1 MKAIGF
7 KNFRK
12 FEEFPTLEL
21 GGITYLVG
29 GNNAGKSTVV
39 KAMRLLLANLKSL
52 QTIGTGML
60 NRKPVFYFDYP
71 KDIHIGTFV
80 KALRHGAERK
90 SITIQG
96 ELAPLNIKL
105 KISQVDELAA
115 YGMIDNI
122 QLKNDKEG
130 YLLTF
135 DVMGNKAYLDKNGEI
150 LTQFNDTKDSMSSP
164 LASLMEQAS
173 MLSKRQTNLR
183 DQISSYESSIVQI
196 KNSLSLL
203 RSKFANFSK
212 YRGYL
217 VAMPEGY
224 SWTAWRI
231 PDDDPISFA
240 SKEYDSKE
248 DLDKAKQVTAEKIEE
263 LKLQLKTLQETTD
276 ITKTQLN
283 ECIMQLADVNSKMN
297 AVKSAKTAIKP
308 TQKVEP
314 ADNTIAVPLSMSINY
329 EGENVICQYING
341 MIMTLSTDKRSANP
355 SAVQLLKQIREQFEE
370 VLRGN
375 SIEYVP
381 AHAATQQT
389 IFRISDEND
398 NMAQLV
404 HAWSR
409 QQINPGDE
417 EHQFIIRWMKSLGIG
432 ENFKV
437 RPMEGEAYA
446 VDIYEHNSDT
456 TPATLSELGMG
467 AIQAMTLLFRLSSI
481 MRQYKEQK
489 NKPMILIEEP
499 EQNMHPSWQSHL
511 ADIFEGMRSLGF
523 RLLVETHSEYLI
535 RKSQLQVAAMKF
547 VDQADLDENCPI
559 STWYFPDKEAPYAMQ
574 YAIQG
579 NFYKPFGTG
588 FFDEADNLAT
598 RLML

>member
-1 MKAIGF
+1 MNAISF

-12 FEEFPTLEL
+12 FEKFPSLKL

-60 NRKPVFYFDYP
+60 NRNPVFYFDNP

-90 SITIQG
+90 AMTIEG
-96 ELAPLNIKL
+96 ELSPLNIGMD
-105 KISQVDELAA
+105 ISLAENDAA
-115 YGMIDNI
+115 YGMIDQIRLSNE
-122 QLKNDKEG
+122 KEG
-130 YLLTF
+130 YVLTF
-135 DVMGNKAYLDKNGEI
+135 DIINGKAR
-150 LTQFNDTKDSMSSP
+150 
-164 LASLMEQAS
+164 LA
-173 MLSKRQTNLR
+173 T
-183 DQISSYESSIVQI
+183 
-196 KNSLSLL
+196 
-203 RSKFANFSK
+203 
-212 YRGYL
+212 
-217 VAMPEGY
+217 
-224 SWTAWRI
+224 
-231 PDDDPISFA
+231 
-240 SKEYDSKE
+240 KE
-248 DLDKAKQVTAEKIEE
+248 DLSNSADIEDKIDLVE
-263 LKLQLKTLQETTD
+263 LQKQLKERKQHYADLRSQFEKLRIELRDNESDLRMVIEGIENLKRRYSFSFEQDGKTMWGNSEGNQDFPITNSKKELQMHEMNDYATKLRERCEV
-276 ITKTQLN
+276 IREILKEIEPKLGNAPFELHELQSRIEILKKTQKNL
-283 ECIMQLADVNSKMN
+283 
-297 AVKSAKTAIKP
+297 KP
-308 TQKVEP
+308 KEGPISETDAQIE
-314 ADNTIAVPLSMSINY
+314 TPLSLALNY

-341 MIMTLSTDKRSANP
+341 MIMTLSTDKRIANP
-355 SAVQLLKQIREQFEE
+355 AAVQLLKQIREQFED

-375 SIEYVP
+375 NIEYVP

-409 QQINPGDE
+409 QQINPGDD

-467 AIQAMTLLFRLSSI
+467 AIQAMTLLFRLSGI

-511 ADIFEGMRSLGF
+511 ADIFEEMRSQGF